1 MADAAAQK
9 APWDNT
15 PSYGPQ
21 DWMDQLAGG
30 AWSSMS
36 LGRKKAPA
44 ARTMTPMN
52 LGAPPG
58 LGLMPV
64 QAAKKSVTTVKNRFR
79 VFSEGECACCKPAAT
94 DGKEAEHIEN
104 EIGCASEPSPKAE
117 VPGLGIKSQSEIK
130 RINAEIRLRKGR
142 RITSE
147 KQRRNE

>member
-21 DWMDQLAGG
+21 DWMDQPAGG
-30 AWSSMS
+30 AWSFMS

-44 ARTMTPMN
+44 VRTMTPMN

-64 QAAKKSVTTVKNRFR
+64 QSAKNSVTTVMNRFR
-79 VFSEGECACCKPAAT
+79 VFSEGECTCRKPA
-94 DGKEAEHIEN
+94 DESY
-104 EIGCASEPSPKAE
+104 SEE
-117 VPGLGIKSQSEIK
+117 VECD
-130 RINAEIRLRKGR
+130 
-142 RITSE
+142 
-147 KQRRNE
+147 